1 MSNEEVQDE
10 AGFLER
16 LSSDLK
22 PFYEPRLPYHNWDEH
37 IEHGLGIID
46 NLCEQEKAKGNPIN
60 SFIAKVAYMG
70 HDAGFPHDLITP
82 DIWKKHGS
90 KEEYSTHIMDVLL
103 QNYGLEESCIRG
115 VQTCIMFTK
124 MGEQLPEDIDEE
136 LGNTAKA
143 VRTADL
149 SHIFGPYKDFV
160 IDSFKLMEEGKMY
173 GREIVLAEFKD
184 RTRFVLTNYLSLGF
198 IPSGAYS
205 IADGMKNIKRFGK
218 DSPSRLL
225 KVVGNQANRFASLVK
240 REAASLP
247 ISRCSSVVRPPG
259 VS

>member
-1 MSNEEVQDE
+1 MKFVMSNEEVHDE

-90 KEEYSTHIMDVLL
+90 KEGYSTHIMDVLL

-124 MGEQLPEDIDEE
+124 MGEQLPEDIDKE

-160 IDSFKLMEEGKMY
+160 IDSFKLMEEAKMY
-173 GREIVLAEFKD
+173 GRKTVLAEFKD

-205 IADGMKNIKRFGK
+205 IADGMKNIERFGK

-225 KVVGNQANRFASLVK
+225 KVIGNQANRFASLVK
-240 REAASLP
+240 RETA
-247 ISRCSSVVRPPG
+247 
-259 VS
+259 

>member
-1 MSNEEVQDE
+1 MKFVMSNEEVHDE

-90 KEEYSTHIMDVLL
+90 KEGYSTHIMDVLL
-103 QNYGLEESCIRG
+103 QNYGLEESCVRG

-160 IDSFKLMEEGKMY
+160 IDSFKLMEEAKMY
-173 GREIVLAEFKD
+173 GRKTVLAEFKD

-205 IADGMKNIKRFGK
+205 IADGMKNIERFGK

-225 KVVGNQANRFASLVK
+225 KVIGNQANRFASLVK
-240 REAASLP
+240 RETA
-247 ISRCSSVVRPPG
+247 
-259 VS
+259 

>member
-1 MSNEEVQDE
+1 MKFVMSNEEVHDE

-90 KEEYSTHIMDVLL
+90 KEGYSTHIMDVLL

-160 IDSFKLMEEGKMY
+160 IDSFKLMEEAKMY
-173 GREIVLAEFKD
+173 GRKTVLAEFKD

-205 IADGMKNIKRFGK
+205 IADGVKNIERFGK

-240 REAASLP
+240 KESA
-247 ISRCSSVVRPPG
+247 
-259 VS
+259 

>member
-1 MSNEEVQDE
+1 MKFVMSNEEVHDE

-90 KEEYSTHIMDVLL
+90 KEGYSTHIMDVLL
-103 QNYGLEESCIRG
+103 QNYGLEESCVRG

-160 IDSFKLMEEGKMY
+160 IDSFKLMEEAKMY
-173 GREIVLAEFKD
+173 GRKTVLAEFKD

-205 IADGMKNIKRFGK
+205 IADGVKNIERFGK

-240 REAASLP
+240 KESA
-247 ISRCSSVVRPPG
+247 
-259 VS
+259 

>member
-1 MSNEEVQDE
+1 MEFVMSNEEVQDE

-46 NLCEQEKAKGNPIN
+46 SLCEQEKAKGNPIN

-90 KEEYSTHIMDVLL
+90 KEGYSTHIMDVLL
-103 QNYGLEESCIRG
+103 QNYGFEESCIRG

-149 SHIFGPYKDFV
+149 SHIFGSYKDFV

-173 GREIVLAEFKD
+173 GRETVLAEFKD

-205 IADGMKNIKRFGK
+205 IADGMKNIERFGK

-225 KVVGNQANRFASLVK
+225 KLVGNQANRFASLVK
-240 REAASLP
+240 
-247 ISRCSSVVRPPG
+247 
-259 VS
+259 

>member
-1 MSNEEVQDE
+1 MKFVMSNEEVHDE

-90 KEEYSTHIMDVLL
+90 KEGYSTHIMDVLL
-103 QNYGLEESCIRG
+103 QNYGLEESCVRG

-160 IDSFKLMEEGKMY
+160 IDSFKLMEEAKMY
-173 GREIVLAEFKD
+173 GRKTVLAEFKD
-184 RTRFVLTNYLSLGF
+184 RTRFVLPNYLSLGF

-205 IADGMKNIKRFGK
+205 IADGVKNIERFGK

-240 REAASLP
+240 KESA
-247 ISRCSSVVRPPG
+247 
-259 VS
+259 

>member
-1 MSNEEVQDE
+1 M
-10 AGFLER
+10 
-16 LSSDLK
+16 
-22 PFYEPRLPYHNWDEH
+22 
-37 IEHGLGIID
+37 
-46 NLCEQEKAKGNPIN
+46 
-60 SFIAKVAYMG
+60 AKVAYMG

-90 KEEYSTHIMDVLL
+90 KEGYSTHIMDVLL

-205 IADGMKNIKRFGK
+205 IADGMKNIERFGK

-240 REAASLP
+240 
-247 ISRCSSVVRPPG
+247 
-259 VS
+259 

>member
-1 MSNEEVQDE
+1 MSNEEVHDE

-90 KEEYSTHIMDVLL
+90 KEGYSTHIMDVLL

-124 MGEQLPEDIDEE
+124 MGEQLPEDIDKE

-160 IDSFKLMEEGKMY
+160 IDSFKLMEEAKMY
-173 GREIVLAEFKD
+173 GRETVLAEFKD

-205 IADGMKNIKRFGK
+205 IADGVKNIERFGK

-240 REAASLP
+240 KESA
-247 ISRCSSVVRPPG
+247 
-259 VS
+259 

>member
-1 MSNEEVQDE
+1 MEFVVLNDE
-10 AGFLER
+10 AGFLEL

-37 IEHGLGIID
+37 IEQGLDIIG
-46 NLCEQEKAKGNPIN
+46 NLCEQEKVKGNPIN
-60 SFIAKVAYMG
+60 SLMAKVAYMG

-82 DIWKKHGS
+82 DIWEKYGS
-90 KEEYSTHIMDVLL
+90 KEGYAAHIMSVLL

-124 MGEQLPEDIDEE
+124 MGEHLPEDLDEE
-136 LGNTAKA
+136 LSNTAAA

-149 SHIFGPYKDFV
+149 SHIFGPYKGFV
-160 IDSFKLMEEGKMY
+160 VDSFKLMEEGKMY
-173 GREIVLAEFKD
+173 GREPVLAEFKNI
-184 RTRFVLTNYLSLGF
+184 TRFVLTNYLSPDF
-198 IPSGAYS
+198 IPSGTCS
-205 IADGMKNIKRFGK
+205 IVDGMKNIERFSK

-240 REAASLP
+240 REAA
-247 ISRCSSVVRPPG
+247 
-259 VS
+259 

>member
-1 MSNEEVQDE
+1 MEFVMSNEEIQDE

-60 SFIAKVAYMG
+60 SFIAKIAYMG

-90 KEEYSTHIMDVLL
+90 KEGYSTHIMDVLL

-124 MGEQLPEDIDEE
+124 MGEQLPEDIDEA

-173 GREIVLAEFKD
+173 GRETVLAEFKD

-205 IADGMKNIKRFGK
+205 IADGMKNIERFGK

-240 REAASLP
+240 
-247 ISRCSSVVRPPG
+247 
-259 VS
+259 

>member
-1 MSNEEVQDE
+1 MSNEEVHDE

-90 KEEYSTHIMDVLL
+90 KEGYSTHIMDVLL
-103 QNYGLEESCIRG
+103 QNYGLEESCVRG

-160 IDSFKLMEEGKMY
+160 IDSFKLMEEAKMY
-173 GREIVLAEFKD
+173 GRKTVLAEFKD

-205 IADGMKNIKRFGK
+205 IADGVKNIERFGK

-240 REAASLP
+240 KESA
-247 ISRCSSVVRPPG
+247 
-259 VS
+259 

>member
-1 MSNEEVQDE
+1 MKFVLNDEVQE
-10 AGFLER
+10 TGFLEL

-37 IEHGLGIID
+37 IEQGLGIID

-70 HDAGFPHDLITP
+70 HDAGFAHDLITR
-82 DIWKKHGS
+82 DIWKKYGS
-90 KEEYSTHIMDVLL
+90 KEGYSAHIVGVLL
-103 QNYGLEESCIRG
+103 QNFGFEESYIRD

-124 MGEQLPEDIDEE
+124 MGERLPEDVDEE
-136 LGNTAKA
+136 LGNTAEA

-149 SHIFGPYKDFV
+149 SRVFGSYKSFV
-160 IDSFKLMEEGKMY
+160 VDSFKLMEEGKMY
-173 GREIVLAEFKD
+173 GREPVLAEFKNIM
-184 RTRFVLTNYLSLGF
+184 RFVLTNYLSSGF
-198 IPSGAYS
+198 VPSGTCS
-205 IADGMKNIKRFGK
+205 IVDAMKNIERFGK

-240 REAASLP
+240 RQAA
-247 ISRCSSVVRPPG
+247 
-259 VS
+259 

>member
-1 MSNEEVQDE
+1 MEFVMSNEEVQDE

-70 HDAGFPHDLITP
+70 HDAGFSHDLITP

-205 IADGMKNIKRFGK
+205 IADGMKNIERFGK

-240 REAASLP
+240 
-247 ISRCSSVVRPPG
+247 
-259 VS
+259 

>member
-1 MSNEEVQDE
+1 MEFVILNDEVQDE
-10 AGFLER
+10 AGFLEL

-60 SFIAKVAYMG
+60 SFMAKVAYMG

-82 DIWKKHGS
+82 DIWKKYGS
-90 KEEYSTHIMDVLL
+90 KEGYSAHIMDVLL
-103 QNYGLEESCIRG
+103 QNYGFEESYIRG

-124 MGEQLPEDIDEE
+124 MGEQLPEDVDEE
-136 LGNTAKA
+136 LGNTAEA

-149 SHIFGPYKDFV
+149 SHVFGPYKSFV
-160 IDSFKLMEEGKMY
+160 VDSFKLMEEGKMY
-173 GREIVLAEFKD
+173 GREPVLAEFKNI
-184 RTRFVLTNYLSLGF
+184 TRFVLTNYLSLDF
-198 IPSGAYS
+198 IPSGTCS
-205 IADGMKNIKRFGK
+205 IVDGMKNIERFGK

-240 REAASLP
+240 REAA
-247 ISRCSSVVRPPG
+247 
-259 VS
+259 

>member
-1 MSNEEVQDE
+1 MKFVMSNEEVHDE

-90 KEEYSTHIMDVLL
+90 KEGYSTHIMDVLL

-124 MGEQLPEDIDEE
+124 MGEQLPEDIDKE

-160 IDSFKLMEEGKMY
+160 IDSFKLMEEAKMY
-173 GREIVLAEFKD
+173 GRETVLAEFKD

-205 IADGMKNIKRFGK
+205 IADGVKNIERFGK

-240 REAASLP
+240 KESA
-247 ISRCSSVVRPPG
+247 
-259 VS
+259 

>member
-1 MSNEEVQDE
+1 MKFVMSNEEVHDE

-90 KEEYSTHIMDVLL
+90 KEGYSTHIMDVLL
-103 QNYGLEESCIRG
+103 QNYGLEESCVRG

-124 MGEQLPEDIDEE
+124 MGEQLPEDIDKE

-160 IDSFKLMEEGKMY
+160 IDSFKLMEEAKMY
-173 GREIVLAEFKD
+173 GRKTVLAEFKD

-205 IADGMKNIKRFGK
+205 IADGVKNIERFGK

-240 REAASLP
+240 KESA
-247 ISRCSSVVRPPG
+247 
-259 VS
+259 